1 MENKVEAAIED
12 SIMRDRIPHIE
23 DATPDVIEDLKGEA
37 QTNIAHPLIREHRTI
52 RQK

>member
-23 DATPDVIEDLKGEA
+23 DATPDVIEDLKCE
-37 QTNIAHPLIREHRTI
+37 TI
-52 RQK
+52 EE